1 MKFYRKVSFLKTYQ
15 YWFKGD
21 WKPYHFFTF
30 AAFLH
35 IKTGRKKK
43 LLCFQENSYTLEL
56 DLQQDLTI
64 IYSNFAK
71 QVRQQTTQATN
82 EGVTFHIHNDF
93 IGFKSFFNEFAVK
106 KEIFSISERRLKEME
121 ANIHLVYA
129 KKNGDIL
136 AAHSYL
142 YDKEVG
148 IVSHL
153 HSASRRLDDRY
164 DAKIIGKAN
173 KFLTCKSIEYFK
185 NDGYSIFD
193 FGGIRYPMPE
203 NSNNGINNYKMLFG
217 GKITVCYNSFTPF
230 YYLLKQVGKKV
241 KFFGKKASL

>member
-21 WKPYHFFTF
+21 LKPYHLFSFT
-30 AAFLH
+30 AFLH
-35 IKTGRKKK
+35 IKTGNIKKP
-43 LLCFQENSYTLEL
+43 LCFLENSYSLEL
-56 DLQQDLTI
+56 DLLQDLNT

-71 QVRQQTTQATN
+71 QVRQQTTQAIN
-82 EGVTFHIHNDF
+82 EGITFHIHQDL
-93 IGFKSFFNEFAVK
+93 IEFKSFFNEFAVK

-121 ANIHLVYA
+121 ANLHLVYA
-129 KKNGDIL
+129 KKDDDIL

-153 HSASRRLDDRY
+153 HSASRRLDNNY

-185 NDGYSIFD
+185 NDGYKIFD
-193 FGGIRYPMPE
+193 FGGIRYPLPE
-203 NSNNGINNYKMLFG
+203 NSSNGINNYKMLFG
-217 GKITVCYNSFTPF
+217 GKIVKCYNTYTPL
-230 YYLLKQVGKKV
+230 YYLLKQVGKKI